1 MNLCFF
7 STIFFFNTTTKST
20 GAGRLLD
27 SPRHAARFVSLIPY
41 TKVDAVGAG
50 SGEFVFFEIFCFG
63 DSTIKIIIIFIS
75 LSNLTYIFTLSM
87 VLFHGILFFF
97 HFDYTK
103 QVLEEW
109 KYGIIFIH
117 FYH

>member
-50 SGEFVFFEIFCFG
+50 SGEFVFF
-63 DSTIKIIIIFIS
+63 
-75 LSNLTYIFTLSM
+75 
-87 VLFHGILFFF
+87 
-97 HFDYTK
+97 
-103 QVLEEW
+103 
-109 KYGIIFIH
+109 
-117 FYH
+117 